1 MVYFTSS
8 SQTDSE
14 SGVANEMT
22 DIIDGLRSATPDPSK
37 TREALDTIR
46 NKIDRI
52 RMEIQREQVSKEG
65 KFCLDL
71 SV

>member
-1 MVYFTSS
+1 MAI
-8 SQTDSE
+8 D
-14 SGVANEMT
+14 MT
-22 DIIDGLRSATPDPSK
+22 DVIDGLRSATPDPSK

-65 KFCLDL
+65 
-71 SV
+71 